1 MVTISF
7 KEIVERL
14 KNTDLPEFNLVIG
27 IGSGGI
33 PPAAFVAFHL
43 NTELQ
48 VISMNYR
55 DEENNPRYNEPIL
68 LKKPEWNLEG
78 KRILLVDD
86 VSVSGKTLDSALKI
100 LSGYNVKT
108 LVMKGKADYVL
119 FSDIKDCVKWP
130 WKL

>member
-7 KEIVERL
+7 KEIIKRL
-14 KNTDLPEFNLVIG
+14 KNIDLPEFDLVIG

-48 VISMNYR
+48 VMFMNYR
-55 DEENNPRYNEPIL
+55 DEENNPRYNEPVL

-86 VSVSGKTLDSALKI
+86 VSVSGKTLNAALK
-100 LSGYNVKT
+100 LLEGYNVKT
-108 LVMKGKADYVL
+108 LAMKGKADYVL
-119 FSDIKDCVKWP
+119 FTDIKDCVKWP

>member
-7 KEIVERL
+7 KEIIERL
-14 KNTDLPEFNLVIG
+14 KNLDLPEFDLVIG

-55 DEENNPRYNEPIL
+55 DEENKPRYNEPVL
-68 LKKPEWNLEG
+68 LKKPEWELEK

-100 LSGYNVKT
+100 LEGYNVKT
-108 LVMKGKADYVL
+108 LVMKGKADYSL
-119 FSDIKDCVKWP
+119 FSDVRDCVKWP